1 MREEGLSA
9 SSINSYARA
18 LKGFLAKVKDYLSD
32 SMTVEK
38 AGKSESVRICVSP
51 VWFENR
57 IKDKVR
63 EVDEALAALMEL
75 YQLSRTL
82 VKQGGIHL

>member
-1 MREEGLSA
+1 L
-9 SSINSYARA
+9 
-18 LKGFLAKVKDYLSD
+18 LAKVKDYLSD
-32 SMTVEK
+32 RMTVEK
-38 AGKSESVRICVSP
+38 AGKSASVRISVSP

-57 IKDKVR
+57 FEDKVN
-63 EVDEALAALMEL
+63 EVDEALAAMMEL